1 MHNTKGVDLK
11 VESVKLGEGKLKAD
25 AYPIAHLTG
34 TGKFKLSD
42 AARAE
47 LKAYVEKGGTLVVDA
62 AGGSSDFK
70 DAAQAELTTILGAA
84 AANGL
89 ANALPPTHPLY
100 TGGGATAA
108 KVSYRPYAR
117 RLLVGGINVP
127 RLRGVEINNRL
138 AVIYSPEDLSV
149 GLVGMA
155 IDGIYGYDPASANEL
170 MERIVM
176 SVVPKAVTG
185 SAAGATQPKPA
196 ATEKPMPVEDKK
208 PVAVP
213 PKSPQAKK

>member
-1 MHNTKGVDLK
+1 
-11 VESVKLGEGKLKAD
+11 
-25 AYPIAHLTG
+25 
-34 TGKFKLSD
+34 
-42 AARAE
+42 
-47 LKAYVEKGGTLVVDA
+47 VEKGGTLVVDA

-89 ANALPPTHPLY
+89 SNALPPTHPLY
-100 TGGGATAA
+100 TGGGATAPM

-127 RLRGVEINNRL
+127 RLRGVEVNSRL

-149 GLVGMA
+149 GLVGMS

-170 MERIVM
+170 MERVVM
-176 SVVPKAVTG
+176 SVVAPKAASG
-185 SAAGATQPKPA
+185 SAAAVNEPQPA
-196 ATEKPMPVEDKK
+196 AAERPMPAEDGKK

-213 PKSPQAKK
+213 QKGPQAKK